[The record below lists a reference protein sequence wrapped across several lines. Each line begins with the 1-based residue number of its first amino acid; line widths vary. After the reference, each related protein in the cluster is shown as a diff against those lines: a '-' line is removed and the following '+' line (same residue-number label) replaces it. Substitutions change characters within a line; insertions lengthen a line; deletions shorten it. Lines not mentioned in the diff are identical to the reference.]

1 MKNWTKIWDGSE
13 NEIIIKQNYPQDYC
27 QNLFNLISKYLQS
40 PCYPS
45 FFSKKSLLVYRPWFL
60 PNSHKFVRD
69 FKELCEQSNF
79 EIELGMPFQPNL
91 PPAHTYDF
99 DFSFEFSPL

>member
-1 MKNWTKIWDGSE
+1 M
-13 NEIIIKQNYPQDYC
+13 
-27 QNLFNLISKYLQS
+27 
-40 PCYPS
+40 
-45 FFSKKSLLVYRPWFL
+45 VL

-99 DFSFEFSPL
+99 DFSFEFSPFINSFKKPEKSTIKVFDEKFSGRVFKYEKN